1 MPSTTRT
8 VAIAAGAVAL
18 AVALFIVLQGSDDD
32 DDGTPVAT
40 TTTAPQE
47 PAEQGGG
54 SQGGGGGAEKPEQPE
69 VATIVV
75 RNGEPVGG
83 VQELEFAKGDR
94 IRFTVES
101 DVAEEV
107 HLHGY
112 DVSMDVSAGGTV
124 SFDVPATA
132 EGVFEV
138 ELERSVVQLAEIT
151 VAPS

>member
-1 MPSTTRT
+1 MSSRTRT
-8 VAIAAGAVAL
+8 VVIGAAAVPV
-18 AVALFIVLQGSDDD
+18 AVALFIVLQGGDDD
-32 DDGTPVAT
+32 GDGTPVAI

-54 SQGGGGGAEKPEQPE
+54 PQGGGGGGEKPEQPE

-75 RNGEPVGG
+75 RNGQPVGG
-83 VQELEFAKGDR
+83 VEELEFAKGDR
-94 IRFTVES
+94 IRFVVES

-112 DVSMDVSAGGTV
+112 DVSMDVSAGGKV
-124 SFDVPATA
+124 SFDVPATI

-138 ELERSVVQLAEIT
+138 ELEHSVVQLAEIT
-151 VAPS
+151 VTPS

>member
-1 MPSTTRT
+1 MSSRTRT
-8 VAIAAGAVAL
+8 VVIAAAGVAV
-18 AVALFIVLQGSDDD
+18 AVALFIVLQGGDDD
-32 DDGTPVAT
+32 GDGTPVA

-47 PAEQGGG
+47 PAEQGGAP
-54 SQGGGGGAEKPEQPE
+54 QGGGGGGEKPEQPE

-83 VQELEFAKGDR
+83 VQELEFAMGDR
-94 IRFTVES
+94 IRFVVES

-112 DVSMDVSAGGTV
+112 DVSMDVSAGGKV
-124 SFDVPATA
+124 SFDVPATI

-138 ELERSVVQLAEIT
+138 ELEHSVVQLAEIT
-151 VAPS
+151 VTPS